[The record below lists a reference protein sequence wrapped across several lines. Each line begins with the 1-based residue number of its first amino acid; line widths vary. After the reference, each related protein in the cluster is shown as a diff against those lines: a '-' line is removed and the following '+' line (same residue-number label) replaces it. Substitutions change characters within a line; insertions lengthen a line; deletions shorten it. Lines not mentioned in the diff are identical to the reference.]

1 MQQFLK
7 EQFTS
12 ITIKILVIYKTQL
25 NITFKIVNK
34 NVTGRNIWNLVKEI
48 KELRVIKSV
57 FTI

>member
-25 NITFKIVNK
+25 NITLKIVNK
-34 NVTGRNIWNLVKEI
+34 NVTGMNIWNLVKEI
-48 KELRVIKSV
+48 KELRVIKFV